1 MIYIIDGIDV
11 VLGGMQVIGDFGI
24 TASPLMTGNVIGV
37 IAGTTLMFH
46 GFGAIAEK
54 LDGVNFAEK
63 YYEEA
68 SQFLGFSR
76 ELGKLS
82 YQVVDLSTSFYG
94 LAILTLKPEAWRLFY
109 FTGPDFYRKVTTMSK
124 PAMALKGISSTV
136 KGIQIGNTMYEV
148 KDK

>member
-1 MIYIIDGIDV
+1 MVYIIDGIDV
-11 VLGGMQVIGDFGI
+11 VLGGMQVIGGFGI
-24 TASPLMTGNVIGV
+24 TASSLMTGNVIGV

-46 GFGAIAEK
+46 GFGAIVEK
-54 LDGVNFAEK
+54 LDGVNFTEK
-63 YYEEA
+63 YYEDA

-76 ELGKLS
+76 ELGKIL

-94 LAILTLKPEAWRLFY
+94 LAKFTLKPEAWRLFY

>member
-1 MIYIIDGIDV
+1 MNYLRANKKVIVYIIDGIDV
-11 VLGGMQVIGDFGI
+11 VLGGMQVIGGFGI
-24 TASPLMTGNVIGV
+24 TASSLMTGNVIGV
-37 IAGTTLMFH
+37 IAGTILMFH

-63 YYEEA
+63 YYEDA

-94 LAILTLKPEAWRLFY
+94 LAIFTLKPEAWRLFY
-109 FTGPDFYRKVTTMSK
+109 FTGPDFTEK
-124 PAMALKGISSTV
+124 
-136 KGIQIGNTMYEV
+136 
-148 KDK
+148 